1 MWREV
6 DSRNFYKALDHQGMS
21 FKVADKRYI
30 TSKGLVAEI
39 EALRREQIDRRLVP
53 SVRPRYQFQF
63 HFKDANLFRDTNN
76 LILAYLDRQHTFVS
90 SDREK
95 MESFIKEFVPQFFCL
110 DDQFMSDGDVSM
122 GGTDDHVPST
132 FDGSADR
139 SRASGAGGK
148 QGDAQV
154 KMEPKDDSIPVSGPR
169 VPVAADKEQP
179 RANSPSN
186 TWIQVGNYD
195 VKPTSLGA
203 APVSAETKRSAL
215 NFFGN
220 MTYYCFFRLYQVRN
234 LRCYELCNLSPNIC
248 REFLFEC

>member
-1 MWREV
+1 
-6 DSRNFYKALDHQGMS
+6 MS

-39 EALRREQIDRRLVP
+39 EAIRREQIDRRLVP

-63 HFKDANLFRDTNN
+63 HFKDASLFRDTNN
-76 LILAYLDRQHTFVS
+76 LILAYLDRQHTYVS
-90 SDREK
+90 GDREK

-110 DDQFMSDGDVSM
+110 DDQFMNDGDVSM
-122 GGTDDHVPST
+122 GGNDDHIDSST
-132 FDGSADR
+132 DR
-139 SRASGAGGK
+139 SRASGGK

-154 KMEPKDDSIPVSGPR
+154 KMEPKDELIPVGGPR
-169 VPVAADKEQP
+169 VPVAADKDQP
-179 RANSPSN
+179 RASSPSN

-203 APVSAETKRSAL
+203 APVSTETKRAAL

-220 MTYYCFFRLYQVRN
+220 LTYYCFFRLYQV
-234 LRCYELCNLSPNIC
+234 
-248 REFLFEC
+248 